1 MEVVDCDLWPK
12 RARSIKTYSHHKSSI
27 PASRASLS
35 PSWKPVSIVK
45 VEAVP
50 QIAGKD
56 HGGEAI
62 LHDLEVPANS
72 ASGCLRK
79 EKAVKSGA
87 ARGIS

>member
-12 RARSIKTYSHHKSSI
+12 RARSTKTYSHHKSSI